1 MNRRKVSVI
10 AGIVILVIA
19 IVVAWFL
26 VTNSTEQASQ
36 EPPVEVIRV
45 PTINASPNAVVN
57 RIRFTGRVIPEVRF
71 DIYSEVTGRLMPTGK
86 AFKTGTS
93 FQEGEP
99 IVTLNDDEQRQQLE
113 AARYEFS
120 SLLSRTMPDISID
133 YPDALG
139 DWQQYLQNFDATQ
152 PLPPLPEVENEQLR
166 MFLNGRNIFSTY
178 SNIRQQEVRLNK
190 FTIRA
195 PFDGVVT
202 ESLVDPGALVQ
213 PNQRLGEFTKLEPVE
228 IEASIPA
235 EQAQYIQVGDE
246 VQLNFQAEDRGRITA
261 RVARKNAKIEP
272 SSQSVKIYM
281 KVTGSNF
288 RPGTYVEGNIRGN
301 TFQNALRIHQ
311 DVLVRDN
318 DIFVIRDSVAAM
330 QQVQVLSQAG
340 DSVTVTGIEPGTII
354 VDDFREPAF
363 EGTKVAPLGD
373 Q

>member
-10 AGIVILVIA
+10 AGVVILLIA
-19 IVVAWFL
+19 IVVAWYL
-26 VTNSTEQASQ
+26 ATGSTEQASQ

-45 PTINASPNAVVN
+45 PTINASPNAVTN

-71 DIYSEVTGRLMPTGK
+71 DMYSEVTGRLEPTGK
-86 AFKTGTS
+86 SFKTGVS

-99 IVTLNDDEQRQQLE
+99 IIVLNDDEQRQQLE

-120 SLLSRTMPDISID
+120 ALLSRTMPDISID
-133 YPDALG
+133 YPEAFD
-139 DWQQYLQNFDATQ
+139 DWQQYLQNFDASE
-152 PLPPLPEVENEQLR
+152 PLEPLPEVENEQLR

-178 SNIRQQEVRLNK
+178 SNIRQQEVRLSK
-190 FTIRA
+190 FVMRA

-235 EQAQYIQVGDE
+235 RQAQYISVGDQVE
-246 VQLNFQAEDRGRITA
+246 LDFRSEERSRTTA
-261 RVARKNAKIEP
+261 HVDRKNAKIDP
-272 SSQSVKIYM
+272 TSQSVKIFM
-281 KVTGSNF
+281 RVSGSNL
-288 RPGTYVEGNIRGN
+288 RPGTYVEGTIRGN
-301 TFQNALRIHQ
+301 TFENALRIHQ
-311 DVLVRDN
+311 DALVRDN

-330 QQVQVLSQAG
+330 QTVEVLSQAG
-340 DSVTVTGIEPGTII
+340 DSVTITGIEPGTII
-354 VDDFREPAF
+354 IDDFREPAF
-363 EGTKVAPLGD
+363 EGTKVAPLED